1 MNNLEE
7 IKILISNL
15 EKLIVTKFD
24 EIDKKLDA
32 LAEHNRNDD
41 LKMNEI
47 KVECQK
53 MGSHINF
60 VEDTYNILQTPLNY
74 VKRSVERLMG
84 SSSGELKNL
93 PIKDK
98 DTDV

>member
-1 MNNLEE
+1 MSNLED
-7 IKILISNL
+7 IKNLISNL
-15 EKLIVTKFD
+15 EKLMLQKFE

-32 LAEHNRNDD
+32 ITEQNRLGDT
-41 LKMNEI
+41 KMNEI

-60 VEDTYNILQTPLNY
+60 VEDTYNVLQTPLNF
-74 VKRSVERLMG
+74 VKRSVERLIG

-93 PIKDK
+93 PIKDN
-98 DTDV
+98 DEI

>member
-1 MNNLEE
+1 MSNLEE

-15 EKLIVTKFD
+15 EKLILTKFD
-24 EIDKKLDA
+24 EIDKKIDA
-32 LAEHNRNDD
+32 LAEHNKNDD

-47 KVECQK
+47 KVECRK
-53 MGSHINF
+53 MGSHISF
-60 VEDTYNILQTPLNY
+60 VEDTYNVLQTPLNY